1 MTVPQTISL
10 KGLTAKGN
18 DCGMDE
24 VWIVTGGGGAGSGS
38 IGRSP
43 RRLLSDG
50 FVADADNECRGGDYD
65 SDENQGNQ
73 EIRHFKLSVC
83 GP

>member
-18 DCGMDE
+18 DCWMDGVVRDGM
-24 VWIVTGGGGAGSGS
+24 GGAVRDRASWFE
-38 IGRSP
+38 SP
-43 RRLLSDG
+43 RQLLFNG
-50 FVADADNECRGGDYD
+50 FDAGAGNERRRGDYD

-73 EIRHFKLSVC
+73 EIRHF
-83 GP
+83 